1 MVVSI
6 YIYIYSGL
14 YGVYIYI
21 ESSHFS
27 RVFNYHTTSM
37 NQTMEVA
44 DLLIILVHAF
54 AAILSKNT
62 KKGTLT
68 LGGAPVR

>member
-1 MVVSI
+1 MVA
-6 YIYIYSGL
+6 
-14 YGVYIYI
+14 
-21 ESSHFS
+21 ESYQLVHWWA
-27 RVFNYHTTSM
+27 
-37 NQTMEVA
+37 A

-54 AAILSKNT
+54 AAILSKTT